1 MRNKLE
7 ALKAKLGQFKGAV
20 IAGSVIAS
28 TGAFADDAATPLDT
42 ALDSVTTS
50 ATTGLA
56 SIQTHSATVIA
67 AVFGV
72 VLLFVG
78 ARHLFS
84 ASKAK

>member
-1 MRNKLE
+1 MKNKLD
-7 ALKAKLGQFKGAV
+7 ALKAKLGQFKGA
-20 IAGSVIAS
+20 IAAGAVLAS
-28 TGAFADDAATPLDT
+28 TGAFAVTPLDT
-42 ALDSVTTS
+42 ALTSVTST

-56 SIQTHSATVIA
+56 SVESHSATVIA

>member
-1 MRNKLE
+1 MKNKLD
-7 ALKAKLGQFKGAV
+7 ALKAKLGQFKGA
-20 IAGSVIAS
+20 IAAGAVLVS
-28 TGAFADDAATPLDT
+28 TGAFASATPLDT
-42 ALDSVTTS
+42 ALTSVTST

-56 SIQTHSATVIA
+56 SVESHSATVIA

-84 ASKAK
+84 ATKAK